1 MANGYV
7 YLIKETTSAETF
19 YKIGCTRRDDV
30 AKRLKQ
36 LQTGNPNELSLEL
49 SYKTSAPFK
58 LEKMLHNRFGGL
70 RCHGEWFRLDE
81 ATVAEFGS
89 ICDSYQRIIDSLA
102 DNPFFN
108 NKKTEASPLF

>member
-1 MANGYV
+1 MDGYV
-7 YLIKETTSAETF
+7 YLIKETTSIDKY
-19 YKIGCTRRDDV
+19 YKIGCTRFNDV
-30 AKRLKQ
+30 DRRLRQ
-36 LQTGNPNELSLEL
+36 LQTGNPNSLSLEHA
-49 SYKTSAPFK
+49 YKTSAPFK
-58 LEKMLHNRFGGL
+58 LEKMLHNRFSSL

-102 DNPFFN
+102 DNPFFS